1 MTGLNGTTFN
11 LEKPNPTI
19 QTSFPEPGIMDIR
32 IKNVPETIYKLTV
45 PTWSDKNG
53 QDDLQWY
60 AATKNPDGS
69 YNVRVELKN
78 TTMTQEL
85 ITFIFTEKAMS
96 NQSLLA

>member
-1 MTGLNGTTFN
+1 
-11 LEKPNPTI
+11 
-19 QTSFPEPGIMDIR
+19 MDIR

-69 YNVRVELKN
+69 YNVRVELKKHN
-78 TTMTQEL
+78 YDTGTYHIHL
-85 ITFIFTEKAMS
+85 
-96 NQSLLA
+96 